1 MGLILTRSPFHIS
14 RKGLDAN
21 AFLTVEIGRYDVE
34 NGDGFYPLQT
44 YSLNFRSNSH
54 IDIAPLING
63 EMETSYVYNTT
74 TGEYGVGYNNDNMY
88 VRTTL
93 SGSIDGTAQSDVIEE
108 FSATEGYRF
117 FSEKQD
123 EDYSSILS
131 DNCYYAGSSDLIY
144 KLDDSNIRIPLLN
157 PASDYTSNPEP
168 EYMTVSS
175 LFKGNVVHRDYFSY
189 LYENSSQ
196 EITKYYDSNLEGSS
210 FKNRVYNDE
219 GLVEGS
225 ICLDN
230 FFDEFKTE
238 DIDEILISIGS
249 CVKKIKVITIEE
261 CKYNPYRITFK
272 NRFGVMEDLWFF
284 KKSTLSLSVKSEEF
298 RANQFKLRNSDD
310 ESLGGLVRSSQ
321 EYNKNGIES
330 ITLNSGF
337 VDEALNE
344 SFKQLML
351 SEEVGLYDF
360 KNDTLSAIK
369 IKDSELK
376 IKTSTND
383 KLINYTIEVEM
394 SNNIIDDIV

>member
-14 RKGLDAN
+14 RKGLDQN
-21 AFLTVEIGRYDVE
+21 SSLTVEIGRYDVE
-34 NGDGFYPLQT
+34 EGSGFYPLQT
-44 YSLNFRSNSH
+44 YSLNFRSNTH

-63 EMETSYVYNTT
+63 EMETSYTYNTF
-74 TGEYGVGYNNDNMY
+74 TGGYQVGYSNDSMY
-88 VRTTL
+88 VRVTL
-93 SGSIDGTAQSDVIEE
+93 SGSVNGVPQSDVVEN

-117 FSEKQD
+117 FSEKQN

-157 PASDYTSNPEP
+157 PASDYASNPAS
-168 EYMTVSS
+168 EYMTISS
-175 LFKGNVVHRDYFSY
+175 LFKGNVVHRDYLNY
-189 LYENSSQ
+189 LKENSSQ
-196 EITKYYDSNLEGSS
+196 EIIKYYNSNLQGPS
-210 FKNRVYNDE
+210 FLSRVSRDG
-219 GLVEGS
+219 GLVENN

-230 FFDEFKTE
+230 FFDEYTTE
-238 DIDEILISIGS
+238 DIDEILISVGG
-249 CVKKIKVITIEE
+249 CTKKVKVLTIEE

-272 NRFGVMEDLWFF
+272 NRYGVMEDLWFF
-284 KKSTLSLSVKSEEF
+284 KKSTLSMSVKSEEF

-337 VDEALNE
+337 VNEALND

-351 SEEVGLYDF
+351 SEEVELYDF
-360 KNDTLSAIK
+360 KNDTLSAVK

>member
-157 PASDYTSNPEP
+157 PASDYTSNPDP

>member
-196 EITKYYDSNLEGSS
+196 EITKYYDSNREGSS

-219 GLVEGS
+219 GVVEGS

>member
-21 AFLTVEIGRYDVE
+21 ALLTVEIGRYDVE
-34 NGDGFYPLQT
+34 NGDGFYPIET

-63 EMETSYVYNTT
+63 EMETSYVYSAS
-74 TGEYGVGYNNDNMY
+74 TGNYSVGYNNDTMY

-93 SGSIDGTAQSDVIEE
+93 SGSINGTAQSDVIEE

-123 EDYSSILS
+123 EDYSSILP

-144 KLDDSNIRIPLLN
+144 KLDDSNIRIPLVN
-157 PASDYTSNPEP
+157 PASDYTSNPSP
-168 EYMTVSS
+168 EYLTVSS
-175 LFKGNVVHRDYFSY
+175 LFKGSVVHTDYFSY

-196 EITKYYDSNLEGSS
+196 EIIKYYDSNLEGSS
-210 FKNRVYNDE
+210 FTNRVYNDE

-238 DIDEILISIGS
+238 DIDEILISTGS
-249 CVKKIKVITIEE
+249 CVKKIKVLAIEE
-261 CKYNPYRITFK
+261 CKYNPYKITFK
-272 NRFGVMEDLWFF
+272 NRFGAMEDLWFF

-360 KNDTLSAIK
+360 KNDTINAIK

>member
-225 ICLDN
+225 ICLDSVSL
-230 FFDEFKTE
+230 TSLR
-238 DIDEILISIGS
+238 LI
-249 CVKKIKVITIEE
+249 
-261 CKYNPYRITFK
+261 RD
-272 NRFGVMEDLWFF
+272 R
-284 KKSTLSLSVKSEEF
+284 
-298 RANQFKLRNSDD
+298 
-310 ESLGGLVRSSQ
+310 
-321 EYNKNGIES
+321 
-330 ITLNSGF
+330 
-337 VDEALNE
+337 
-344 SFKQLML
+344 
-351 SEEVGLYDF
+351 
-360 KNDTLSAIK
+360 
-369 IKDSELK
+369 
-376 IKTSTND
+376 
-383 KLINYTIEVEM
+383 
-394 SNNIIDDIV
+394 